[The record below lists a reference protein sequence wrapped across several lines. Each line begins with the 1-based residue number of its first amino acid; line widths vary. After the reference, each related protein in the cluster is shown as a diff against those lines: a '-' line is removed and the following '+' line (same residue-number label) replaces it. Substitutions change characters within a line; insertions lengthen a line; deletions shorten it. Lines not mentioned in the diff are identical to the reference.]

1 MSTNSPAAFAGS
13 NAGTLIVAAL
23 FTAHIVEMKKAL
35 KARKTPTLPNMA
47 TQVFVYIFLAGAAL
61 NILFTLMKA
70 FAAGYSQA

>member
-23 FTAHIVEMKKAL
+23 FTAHIVKMKKAL
-35 KARKTPTLPNMA
+35 KARKTPALPNMA

-61 NILFTLMKA
+61 NLLFGLMKA